1 MPEQELSQDALNILG
16 RQVQLEQY
24 AAAHSTPLPPLLQ
37 ELVEETEKQ
46 MGLRALML
54 SGQIQGTL
62 LQILVA
68 SLGAKRVLEIGMFTG
83 FSALVMAQ
91 ALPDDGQLI
100 ACEIDPQAIAFARR
114 YFARSPHGSK
124 IEVREGPA
132 LETLKSLERPFDLVY
147 LDADKG
153 NYINYYEATLPLLSP
168 NGLIAADNVLWMGQ
182 VLDPQDEEA
191 QAAVAFNEHV
201 QRDERVVN
209 VILNIR
215 DGIMLIRRR

>member
-1 MPEQELSQDALNILG
+1 MPGQELSQDALAIVA

-24 AAAHSTPLPPLLQ
+24 AGAHSTPLPPLVQ

-54 SGQIQGTL
+54 SGQIQGAF
-62 LQILVA
+62 LQMLVA
-68 SLGAKRVLEIGMFTG
+68 SVRARRVLELGMFTG
-83 FSALVMAQ
+83 FSALMMAE

-100 ACEIDPQAIAFARR
+100 TCEIDPEAIAFARR
-114 YFARSPHGSK
+114 FFARSPHGSK

-132 LETLKSLERPFDLVY
+132 LETLKSLEGPFDLVY
-147 LDADKG
+147 LDADKA
-153 NYINYYEATLPLLSP
+153 NYIKYYEAALALLSP

-182 VLDPQDEEA
+182 VLDPKDEEA
-191 QAAVAFNEHV
+191 WAAVKFNEHV
-201 QRDERVVN
+201 LRDERVVH

-215 DGIMLIRRR
+215 DGLMLIRRR